1 MRQTVKFIIK
11 RALPHK
17 SYRALVRLKNGSQPE
32 TPSRQQDLSVFEIQ
46 EGVEL
51 RVYWAVRVSG
61 KGPVMDVSVLDE
73 RILRFDCFGE
83 GLGHYHMNLGK
94 AFATKHNRLFFRERS
109 IEEQIDRS
117 LFEVRTNLPYYLER
131 HDAVRIRRMI
141 IDPVRLDNAL
151 FRVREKMMADIAQRI
166 R

>member
-17 SYRALVRLKNGSQPE
+17 IYRALVRLKNGSQPE

-83 GLGHYHMNLGK
+83 
-94 AFATKHNRLFFRERS
+94 
-109 IEEQIDRS
+109 
-117 LFEVRTNLPYYLER
+117 
-131 HDAVRIRRMI
+131 AVTTT
-141 IDPVRLDNAL
+141 
-151 FRVREKMMADIAQRI
+151 
-166 R
+166 